1 MKITQLHIVNRK
13 ISEVGN
19 AVITD
24 PSLVHLI
31 LGFGDK
37 NQLMDPGIYNE
48 LRKIYPAAEI
58 VLCSSAG
65 EVLGNS
71 IQNETIVCTAI
82 QFEKTTIKT
91 ASVELSESESSYEKG
106 KELIEKLDQNRLTY
120 VLILSDGLIVNG
132 SQLVKGMHAANR
144 NGVPIT
150 GGLAADSIHFDY
162 TVVGLNE
169 IPSKGKVVAI
179 GFYGP
184 DIEVRFSA
192 LGGWDV
198 FGPERLVTKS
208 SGTKIYE
215 IDNRSVIELFKIYLG
230 PYIDDKANSILLFPL
245 SVKLPGYERPL
256 VRSILGINE
265 QEGCITFTGD
275 IPVGSTI
282 RFMKANFEK
291 LIDAAG
297 DTAKDIIGADID
309 YSPELTLIISCIGRK
324 KVLEKRIEEEVDI
337 VSDSFG
343 SQTYISGFYS
353 YGELSPN
360 GFINSCELHNQTM
373 TITTFKEL

>member
-1 MKITQLHIVNRK
+1 MKITQLHIVNSK

-19 AVITD
+19 AQIID
-24 PSLVHLI
+24 ASKANLI

-37 NQLMDPGIYNE
+37 DQLMDPKIYNT
-48 LRKIYPAAEI
+48 LKTKYVNAEI
-58 VLCSSAG
+58 ILCSSAG
-65 EVLGNS
+65 EILGNS
-71 IQNETIVCTAI
+71 IQNETIVCTVI
-82 QFEKTTIKT
+82 QFEKTIIRT
-91 ASVELSESESSYEKG
+91 ASVALTETDESYEKG
-106 KELIEKLDQNRLTY
+106 KELIEKIDQDGLSY

-162 TVVGLNE
+162 TAVGLNE

-179 GFYGP
+179 GFYGS
-184 DIEVRFSA
+184 DIEIRFSA

-245 SVKLPGYERPL
+245 SVKLPGYERSL

-275 IPVGSTI
+275 IPEGSTI

-297 DTAKDIIGADID
+297 DTAKEIVGSDIHYTPD
-309 YSPELTLIISCIGRK
+309 LTLVISCIGRK
-324 KVLEKRIEEEVDI
+324 KVLDKRIEEEVDI
-337 VSDSFG
+337 VSDCFG
-343 SQTYISGFYS
+343 PDCYVSGFYS

-360 GFINSCELHNQTM
+360 GFNSSCELHNQTM
-373 TITTFKEL
+373 TITTFKEV

>member
-1 MKITQLHIVNRK
+1 MKITQLHIVNKK

-19 AVITD
+19 AQITD
-24 PSLVHLI
+24 PQKANLI

-37 NQLMDPGIYNE
+37 NQLLDPDIYNV
-48 LRKIYPAAEI
+48 LRQQYPAAEI

-71 IQNETIVCTAI
+71 IQNETIVCTVI
-82 QFEKTTIKT
+82 QFEKTKIRT
-91 ASVELSESESSYEKG
+91 ASVTLNESDSSYDKG
-106 KELIEKLDQNRLTY
+106 KELIDKLDQEGLSY

-144 NGVPIT
+144 HGVPIT
-150 GGLAADSIHFDY
+150 GGLAADSIYFDY

-169 IPSKGKVVAI
+169 IPSKGNVVAI
-179 GFYGP
+179 GFYGS

-208 SGTKIYE
+208 FGTKIFE

-245 SVKLPGYERPL
+245 SVTLPGYERPL

-275 IPVGSTI
+275 IPEGSTI

-297 DTAKDIIGADID
+297 ETAKDMIGADVD
-309 YSPELTLIISCIGRK
+309 YTPDLTLIISCIGRK

-337 VSDSFG
+337 VSDCFG
-343 SQTYISGFYS
+343 PNSYISGFYS

-360 GFINSCELHNQTM
+360 GFNNSCELHNQTM
-373 TITTFKEL
+373 TITTFKEV

>member
-1 MKITQLHIVNRK
+1 MKITQLHFQGQN

-19 AVITD
+19 GEITD
-24 PSLVHLI
+24 PFLANLV

-37 NQLMDPGIYNE
+37 NKLLDSHIHQALAD
-48 LRKIYPAAEI
+48 KYPNAEI

-65 EVLGNS
+65 EILGNS
-71 IQNETIVCTAI
+71 IQNETIVCTVI
-82 QFEKTTIKT
+82 QFEKTSIRTS
-91 ASVELSESESSYEKG
+91 SVKLTDASESYEMG
-106 KELIEKLDQNRLTY
+106 KKLVEKFDGEDLVHIL
-120 VLILSDGLIVNG
+120 VLSDGLIVNG
-132 SQLVKGMHAANR
+132 SQLVKGMQEGNTQ
-144 NGVPIT
+144 NVPIT
-150 GGLAADSIHFDY
+150 GGLAGDSINFEY

-169 IPSKGKVVAI
+169 TPSKGKVVAI
-179 GFYGP
+179 AFYSKEL
-184 DIEVRFSA
+184 DVRYSA

-198 FGPERLVTKS
+198 FGPERIVTKS
-208 SGTKIYE
+208 AGTKIYE

-245 SVKLPGYERPL
+245 SVTLPGHKNPL

-275 IPVGSTI
+275 MPSGSTL

-297 DTAKDIIGADID
+297 VVANDIIGSDIN
-309 YSPELTLIISCIGRK
+309 YTPKLTMIISCIGRK

-337 VSDSFG
+337 VAESNYDHYHFSRIIKHV
-343 SQTYISGFYS
+343 SRV
-353 YGELSPN
+353 
-360 GFINSCELHNQTM
+360 
-373 TITTFKEL
+373 

>member
-1 MKITQLHIVNRK
+1 MKITQLHINKGV
-13 ISEVGN
+13 ITEVGN
-19 AVITD
+19 PEIND
-24 PSLVHLI
+24 PSRANLI

-37 NQLMDPGIYNE
+37 QQLLDKAIYHQLAE
-48 LRKIYPAAEI
+48 SYPNAEI

-65 EVLGNS
+65 EILGNS
-71 IQNETIVCTAI
+71 IQNETIVCTVI
-82 QFEKTTIKT
+82 QFEKTIIKT
-91 ASVELSESESSYEKG
+91 AAVEVNASDESFGKG
-106 KELIEKLDQNRLTY
+106 QELIEKFDQDGLTH
-120 VLILSDGLIVNG
+120 VLVLSDGLIVNG
-132 SQLVKGMHAANR
+132 SQLVKGMHAVNS
-144 NGVPIT
+144 NNVPIT
-150 GGLAADSIHFDY
+150 GGLAGDSINFDY

-169 IPSKGKVVAI
+169 VPSKGKVVAI
-179 GFYGP
+179 AFYGK
-184 DIEVRFSA
+184 DLDVRFSA

-198 FGPERLVTKS
+198 FGPERVVTKS

-245 SVKLPGYERPL
+245 SVKLPGYTMPL

-265 QEGCITFTGD
+265 EEGCITFTGD
-275 IPVGSTI
+275 IPNGSTI

-297 DTAKDIIGADID
+297 DTAKDIVGADIH
-309 YSPELTLIISCIGRK
+309 YSPKLTLIISCIGRK

-337 VSDSFG
+337 VSDCFGPDSF
-343 SQTYISGFYS
+343 ISGFYS

-360 GFINSCELHNQTM
+360 GFNSSCELHNQTM
-373 TITTFKEL
+373 TITTFHEI